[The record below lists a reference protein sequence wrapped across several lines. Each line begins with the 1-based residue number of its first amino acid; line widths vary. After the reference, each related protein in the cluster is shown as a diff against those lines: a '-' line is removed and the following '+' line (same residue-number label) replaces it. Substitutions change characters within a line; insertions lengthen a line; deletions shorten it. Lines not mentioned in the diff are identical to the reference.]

1 MNYMPEGC
9 VDKTGDF
16 TLDER
21 MAQIAGARFF
31 IGLGSGLS
39 WLAWAVDKPVVLISG
54 FSKKFS
60 EFQTE
65 YRVINES
72 VCNGCWND
80 MSCKFDR
87 NDWFWCP
94 RNKNFE
100 CSKEIS
106 ADMVLQQVKKL
117 I

>member
-1 MNYMPEGC
+1 MPEGC

-21 MAQIAGARFF
+21 MAQIAGAQFF
-31 IGLGSGLS
+31 IGLSSGLS
-39 WLAWAVDKPVVLISG
+39 WLAWAVGKPVVLISG
-54 FSKKFS
+54 FTKSLC
-60 EFQTE
+60 EFHTE
-65 YRVINES
+65 YRVINEN

-80 MSCKFDR
+80 VSCKFSR

-106 ADMVLQQVKKL
+106 ADMVLKQVKKL